1 MAESRATA
9 LHAEHQQLGA
19 SFIAF
24 AQNEQSAGW
33 TMPVRYTSDIAEHSA
48 VRTTAGLFDLSH
60 MGELEVIGATAAQ
73 ALDRSLVGQPSK
85 IAPGRARYSML
96 CAEDGGIIDDLVVY
110 RLADDHFLIVA
121 NASNTAVVHA
131 ELAARVADF
140 AIEVRDATDC
150 WALIAV
156 QGPVSAE
163 ILTELT
169 EADLPALKYYAITE
183 AKLAGS
189 NILLAR
195 TGYTGEDGFE
205 IYCRPD
211 EAARIWADL
220 LRTGTPYGL
229 KPAGLACRDTLRLEA
244 GMPLYGNEL
253 SRELTPF
260 EAGLG
265 RVVAFSKEAD
275 FVGREALAR
284 RRDEGAQRVLVGLTS
299 AGRRSPRSGYAVLDP
314 ATGRDIGTVTSGAP
328 SPTLG
333 HPIAMAYVDA
343 SYEEAGTR
351 LQVDIRGTHD
361 DVTVVPLPF
370 YRRQES

>member
-19 SFIAF
+19 SFTDF
-24 AQNEQSAGW
+24 AGW
-33 TMPVRYTSDIAEHSA
+33 TMPVRYTSDIAEHTA

-60 MGELEVIGATAAQ
+60 MGELELIGATAAQ
-73 ALDRSLVGQPSK
+73 ALDHSLVGQPSK

-96 CAEDGGIIDDLVVY
+96 CTEDGGIIDDLVVY

-121 NASNTAVVHA
+121 NAGNTAVVHA
-131 ELAARVADF
+131 ELTQRMAGFSV
-140 AIEVRDATDC
+140 EVRDATEC

-163 ILTELT
+163 ILAELT

-253 SRELTPF
+253 SRDLTPF

-284 RRDEGAQRVLVGLTS
+284 RRDEGARRVLVGLTS

-314 ATGRDIGTVTSGAP
+314 ATGREIGTVTSGAP

-343 SYEEAGTR
+343 SYQEAGTP